1 MNDFQKFSNHVHTQY
16 QTMVIHGKE
25 LFEVTVTGDELW
37 AAYLSAFPEGTNP
50 IFRERT
56 EHDCSCCRN
65 FIKNLGRVVI
75 IQDGKIS
82 TVWEGG
88 SELPAPYAAVAA
100 VMDQVVRNSL
110 IEGVYRSS
118 ERQYGQEV
126 NYEHQASGN
135 VLTWHHFHGQVADR
149 AHSQTPAAV
158 AGSLN
163 STADVFKRGLEEIT
177 PDSLDTVLGLIGSNA
192 LYRGEE
198 FMGVVS
204 SFKTLQE
211 RYHAAKGAAKL
222 VYHWEHLSS
231 AAARIRNTAI
241 GTLLQ
246 DLSAGVDLETA
257 VKSFEKKVAPEN
269 YKRTTA
275 LITPKMI
282 ENGLATLREL
292 GLESA
297 VYRRFAKLEDV
308 TINNVLWANHEAQ
321 SHMRDALAESLMTS
335 NQVKKTHRA
344 ARVDTGVMGI
354 DRFMEQVIPTAAQ
367 MEVFVTN
374 SHQSNFVSLTAPV
387 ESNVGRLF
395 KWDNNFGWSYNGN
408 VTDSIKDKVKRAG
421 GNTNAKLRVSLAWF
435 NPDDLDLH
443 AECPDGHIH
452 FSNKNGR
459 RGEQILD
466 VDMNAYGPKHDT
478 APVENLSWTD
488 PSDGAYHI
496 FVNQYNARTKDRPGF
511 VIELE
516 TAGKVTQF
524 HHPKTAVG
532 NISCIRFKVKSGE
545 VVDLQVMPNL
555 VNQSASQEVW
565 GVSTEGF
572 VKVETLMLSPN
583 HWDDNQIGNKHYL
596 FMLQGCKNP
605 EPTRG
610 IYNEYLINEL
620 TEHRKVFEVL
630 GAQTLCP
637 VVDEQLSGIG
647 FSSTRND
654 LVAIRVTDTQGSVRE
669 YNVQF

>member
-16 QTMVIHGKE
+16 QTMVTHDKE
-25 LFEVTVTGDELW
+25 LFEVAVTGDELW
-37 AAYLSAFPEGTNP
+37 AAYLASFPEGTNL

-75 IQDGKIS
+75 IQNGKIS

-88 SELPAPYAAVAA
+88 SELPEPYAVVAA
-100 VMDQVVRNSL
+100 AMDQVVRNSL

-126 NYEHQASGN
+126 NYEHQTSGD

-211 RYHAAKGAAKL
+211 RYMASEGVAKD
-222 VYHWEHLSS
+222 VFYWEHLSS
-231 AAARIRNTAI
+231 PAARIRNTAI

-246 DLSAGVDLETA
+246 DLSSDMDLETA

-292 GLESA
+292 GLEPA
-297 VYRRFAKLEDV
+297 IYRRFAKLEDV

-321 SHMRDALAESLMTS
+321 THMRDALAESLMSS
-335 NQVKKTHRA
+335 NQVKKTQRA
-344 ARVDTGVMGI
+344 ARADAGAIGI

-387 ESNVGRLF
+387 DNNVGRLF

-421 GNTNAKLRVSLAWF
+421 GNTDAKLRVSLAWF

-443 AECPDGHIH
+443 ADCPDGHIS
-452 FSNKNGR
+452 FSNKMG
-459 RGEQILD
+459 ILD

-478 APVENLSWTD
+478 APVENLSWSA
-488 PSDGAYHI
+488 PKDGAYHI
-496 FVNQYNARTKDRPGF
+496 RVNQYNARTKDRPGF

-516 TAGKVTQF
+516 NAGKVTQF

-532 NISCIRFKVKSGE
+532 TIACIRFNVKGGE
-545 VVDLQVMPNL
+545 VTDLQVAGDL
-555 VNQSASQEVW
+555 VSQSISQEIW
-565 GVSTEGF
+565 GVNTESF
-572 VKVETLMLSPN
+572 VRVETLMLSPN
-583 HWDDNQIGNKHYL
+583 HWDGNEIGNKHYL

-605 EPTRG
+605 SPTRG

-637 VVDEQLSGIG
+637 VVDDQLSGIG

-654 LVAIRVTDTQGSVRE
+654 RVVIRVTDTQGVARE

>member
-25 LFEVTVTGDELW
+25 LFEVAVTGDELW
-37 AAYLSAFPEGTNP
+37 ASYLSAFPEGTNP

-65 FIKNLGRVVI
+65 FIKNLGRVVTI
-75 IQDGKIS
+75 KDGQIS

-88 SELPAPYAAVAA
+88 SELPAPYAVVAA
-100 VMDQVVRNSL
+100 TMDQVVRNSL

-126 NYEHQASGN
+126 NYEHQPSGN
-135 VLTWHHFHGQVADR
+135 ILTWHHFHGQVADR
-149 AHSQTPAAV
+149 AHSQTPDAA

-177 PDSLDTVLGLIGSNA
+177 PDSLETVLGLIGSNA

-198 FMGVVS
+198 FMGAVS
-204 SFKTLQE
+204 GFKTLQE
-211 RYHAAKGAAKL
+211 RYHAVKGTAKL
-222 VYHWEHLSS
+222 VFHWEHLSNH
-231 AAARIRNTAI
+231 AARIRNTAI

-308 TINNVLWANHEAQ
+308 TINNVLWANHEAK
-321 SHMRDALAESLMTS
+321 SHMRDTLAESLLS
-335 NQVKKTHRA
+335 SKQVKP
-344 ARVDTGVMGI
+344 ARRRGAESEGSISI

-374 SHQSNFVSLTAPV
+374 AHQSNFVSLTAPV
-387 ESNVGRLF
+387 DMNVGKLF

-408 VTDSIKDKVKRAG
+408 VTDSIKEKVKRAG
-421 GNTNAKLRVSLAWF
+421 GNTDAKLRVSLAWF

-443 AECPDGHIH
+443 ADCPDGHIS
-452 FSNKNGR
+452 FSNKKG
-459 RGEQILD
+459 ILD

-478 APVENLSWTD
+478 APVENLSWSD
-488 PSDGAYHI
+488 PKDGVYHI
-496 FVNQYNARTKDRPGF
+496 VVNQYNPRTKDRPGF

-516 TAGKVTQF
+516 NAGKVTQF
-524 HHPKTAVG
+524 HYPKAVTG
-532 NISCIRFKVKSGE
+532 NISCIRFNVKGGE
-545 VVDLQVMPNL
+545 VTDLRVTGDL
-555 VNQSASQEVW
+555 TNQSVSQEIW
-565 GVSTEGF
+565 GVPTETF

-583 HWDDNQIGNKHYL
+583 HWDGNETDNKHYM

-630 GAQTLCP
+630 GAKTMCP
-637 VVDEQLSGIG
+637 VVDNQLSGIG

-654 LVAIRVTDTQGSVRE
+654 LVAIRVTGTQGSVRE

>member
-1 MNDFQKFSNHVHTQY
+1 MTDFQKFSNHVHSQY
-16 QTMVIHGKE
+16 QGMLGINTE
-25 LFEVTVTGDELW
+25 LFVTSVTGDELW
-37 AAYLSAFPEGTNP
+37 DAYLGAFPEGTNP

-75 IQDGKIS
+75 IKDGRLMS
-82 TVWEGG
+82 VWGE
-88 SELPAPYAAVAA
+88 SDQLPAPYNVVAA
-100 VMDQVVRNSL
+100 TLDQVVRNST

-126 NYEHQASGN
+126 NYEHQPSGA
-135 VLTWHHFHGQVADR
+135 VLTWHHFHGPVAPR
-149 AHSQTPAAV
+149 AYSQTPAAV
-158 AGSLN
+158 AGPLN
-163 STADVFKRGLEEIT
+163 STAEVFKRGLEEID
-177 PDSLDTVLGLIGSNA
+177 PVALETVLGLIGNNA

-204 SFKTLQE
+204 AFQALQE
-211 RYHAAKGAAKL
+211 RYLESETAAKAIF
-222 VYHWEHLSS
+222 HWEHLNSP
-231 AAARIRNTAI
+231 AARIRNTAI

-246 DLSAGVDLETA
+246 DLSAGMDLESA
-257 VKSFEKKVAPEN
+257 VKAFEKKVAPEN

-282 ENGLATLREL
+282 DTALSTLRGL
-292 GLESA
+292 GLEPALS
-297 VYRRFAKLEDV
+297 RRFAKLEDV

-321 SHMRDALAESLMTS
+321 SHMRDTLAESLLS
-335 NQVKKTHRA
+335 SGQVKK
-344 ARVDTGVMGI
+344 ARSTAGKGVAGAMSI
-354 DRFMEQVIPTAAQ
+354 DHFMEQVVPTAAQ
-367 MEVFVTN
+367 MEAFVSN
-374 SHQSNFVSLTAPV
+374 SHQSNLVSLTAPV
-387 ESNVGRLF
+387 DNNVGRLF
-395 KWDNNFGWSYNGN
+395 KWNNNFAWSYNGN

-421 GNTNAKLRVSLAWF
+421 GNTDAKLRVSLAWF

-443 AECPDGHIH
+443 AECPDGHIS
-452 FSNKNGR
+452 FSNKMG
-459 RGEQILD
+459 ILD

-478 APVENLSWTD
+478 APVENLSWSN
-488 PSDGAYHI
+488 PKDGTYHI
-496 FVNQYNARTKDRPGF
+496 LVNQYNARTKDRPGF

-516 TAGKVTQF
+516 NAGKVTQF

-532 NISCIRFKVKSGE
+532 KTTCIRFNVKGGE
-545 VVDLQVMPNL
+545 VTDLQVVGDL
-555 VNQSASQEVW
+555 VSQSVSQEIW
-565 GVSTEGF
+565 GVNTESF

-583 HWDDNQIGNKHYL
+583 HWDENEIGNKHYL

-630 GAQTLCP
+630 GAKTMCP
-637 VVDEQLSGIG
+637 VTDNQLSGIG

-654 LVAIRVTDTQGSVRE
+654 LVVIRVTDTQGSVRE